1 MRAGKTN
8 IGKEYLAR
16 LNSSP
21 FFIVVDYTGLKVAPM
36 TELRRRLHKASA
48 EVHVVKNS
56 IFRVAAKEAGIAD
69 LSGQLAGQLAI
80 VTGQKDVTSAAKVLK
95 TFGSEFDKPKVKFGF
110 LNNQRLESADF
121 SALAD
126 LPSLEELRAKILGII
141 NAPAQKL
148 AAIINTPG
156 SQLAR
161 VIKAKSEKAE

>member
-1 MRAGKTN
+1 MRAEKTN
-8 IGKEYLAR
+8 IGKEYLSR

-56 IFRVAAKEAGIAD
+56 IFRVAAKESGIAD
-69 LSGQLAGQLAI
+69 LAGQLAGQLAI
-80 VTGQKDVTSAAKVLK
+80 VTGQKDVTAAAKVLK

-110 LNNQRLESADF
+110 LNSKRLESSDLAL
-121 SALAD
+121 LAD
-126 LPSLEELRAKILGII
+126 LPSLEELRAKILGVL

-148 AAIINTPG
+148 VAVINTPG

-161 VIKAKSEKAE
+161 VIKAKSEKPE

>member
-1 MRAGKTN
+1 MRAEKTN

-148 AAIINTPG
+148 VAIINTPG

>member
-1 MRAGKTN
+1 MRAEKTN
-8 IGKEYLAR
+8 IGKEYLSR

-56 IFRVAAKEAGIAD
+56 IFRVAAKESGIAD
-69 LSGQLAGQLAI
+69 LAGQLAGQIAI
-80 VTGQKDVTSAAKVLK
+80 VTGQKDVTAAAKVLK

-110 LNNQRLESADF
+110 LNSKRLESADL
-121 SALAD
+121 SLLAD
-126 LPSLEELRAKILGII
+126 LPSLEELRAKILGVL

-148 AAIINTPG
+148 VAVINTPG

>member
-1 MRAGKTN
+1 MRAEKTN
-8 IGKEYLAR
+8 IGKEYLSR

-56 IFRVAAKEAGIAD
+56 IFRVAAKESGIAD
-69 LSGQLAGQLAI
+69 LAGQLAGQLAI
-80 VTGQKDVTSAAKVLK
+80 VTGQKDVTAAAKVLK

-110 LNNQRLESADF
+110 LNSKRLESADL
-121 SALAD
+121 ALLAD
-126 LPSLEELRAKILGII
+126 LPSLEELRAKILGVL

-148 AAIINTPG
+148 VAVINTPG

-161 VIKAKSEKAE
+161 VIKAKSEKPE

>member
-1 MRAGKTN
+1 MRAEKTN

-48 EVHVVKNS
+48 EIHVVKNS

-148 AAIINTPG
+148 VAIINTPG

>member
-1 MRAGKTN
+1 MRAEKTN
-8 IGKEYLAR
+8 IGKEYLSR

-56 IFRVAAKEAGIAD
+56 IFRVAAKESGIAD
-69 LSGQLAGQLAI
+69 LAGQLAGQIAV
-80 VTGQKDVTSAAKVLK
+80 VTGQKDVTAAAKVLK

-110 LNNQRLESADF
+110 LNSKRLESADL
-121 SALAD
+121 ALLAD
-126 LPSLEELRAKILGII
+126 LPSLEELRAKILGVL

-148 AAIINTPG
+148 VAVINTPG

>member
-1 MRAGKTN
+1 MRAEKAN
-8 IGKEYLAR
+8 IGQEYLSR

-69 LSGQLAGQLAI
+69 LTGQISGQIAI
-80 VTGQKDVTSAAKVLK
+80 VTGAKDVTSAAKVLK
-95 TFGSEFDKPKVKFGF
+95 TFTAEFTKPKVKFGF
-110 LNNQRLESADF
+110 LNNQRLEAADF
-121 SALAD
+121 SSLAD
-126 LPSLEELRAKILGII
+126 LPSLEALRAKILGTI

-161 VIKAKSEKAE
+161 VIKAKSEKV

>member
-1 MRAGKTN
+1 MRAEKTN

-156 SQLAR
+156 SQLAHSIGWPR
-161 VIKAKSEKAE
+161 TC

>member
-1 MRAGKTN
+1 MRAEKAN
-8 IGKEYLAR
+8 IGKEYISR

-69 LSGQLAGQLAI
+69 LTGQLAGQVAI
-80 VTGQKDVTSAAKVLK
+80 VTGQKDVTAAAKVLK

-121 SALAD
+121 AALAD
-126 LPSLEELRAKILGII
+126 LPSLEELRAKILGVL

>member
-1 MRAGKTN
+1 MRAEKTN

>member
-1 MRAGKTN
+1 MRAEKAN
-8 IGKEYLAR
+8 IGQEYLSR

-36 TELRRRLHKASA
+36 TELRRRLHKVSA

-69 LSGQLAGQLAI
+69 LTGQISGQVAI
-80 VTGQKDVTSAAKVLK
+80 VTGAKDVTSAAKALK
-95 TFGSEFDKPKVKFGF
+95 TFTTEFTKPKVKFGF
-110 LNNQRLESADF
+110 LNNRRLEAADF

-126 LPSLEELRAKILGII
+126 LPSLETLRAKILGTL

-148 AAIINTPG
+148 VAIINTPG

-161 VIKAKSEKAE
+161 VIKAKSEKA

>member
-1 MRAGKTN
+1 MRAENTN

-148 AAIINTPG
+148 VAIINTPG